1 MTLNDP
7 LLHHLHHMCEKEN
20 KIKFHYAQNH
30 RCLATIVYD
39 DRLIIYATAEQC
51 FVMAISIDT
60 IYVAS

>member
-20 KIKFHYAQNH
+20 KIKFHYAKSH

-39 DRLIIYATAEQC
+39 DRPIIYVTAEQC